1 MKNELRDL
9 QEQNEQV
16 AGWLEMDDAGKAV
29 DRVEDWT
36 QGQYT
41 DAVAQLKK
49 IAVALAALTQRAPG
63 DALDKVRGQ
72 IEDAIT
78 ALTIDAAGKTVNNV
92 RELAQDDYE
101 EAVSFVAEASD
112 AVENLIATATA
123 KG

>member
-9 QEQNEQV
+9 QEQIEQV

-112 AVENLIATATA
+112 AVENLIATSTA

>member
-9 QEQNEQV
+9 QEQIEQV
-16 AGWLEMDDAGKAV
+16 SGLLEMDDAGKAV

>member
-9 QEQNEQV
+9 QEQIEQV